1 MRAGR
6 YVEAVARG
14 NLLLGMCEPSR
25 VQVATIHRAP
35 LEAYVT
41 LSAHGSAAAACT
53 ESIAVHRGFK
63 RVCGEVRKANGSPIM
78 RIFGRLQSRWNY
90 GPIWAGSARE
100 GPLQPIS
107 ARRRA
112 IPRRV
117 RIGEAYAQAGSRG
130 ISARAR

>member
-1 MRAGR
+1 MNAMPMGAPLARGSPTCARGATLRPWRA
-6 YVEAVARG
+6 G

-53 ESIAVHRGFK
+53 ESMAVHRGFK

-78 RIFGRLQSRWNY
+78 RIF
-90 GPIWAGSARE
+90 
-100 GPLQPIS
+100 
-107 ARRRA
+107 
-112 IPRRV
+112 
-117 RIGEAYAQAGSRG
+117 
-130 ISARAR
+130 